1 MVCAMDDFAERLTA
15 AIAARGLG
23 VRALARRV
31 HCDPALISRLA
42 AGKQNPSP
50 KIAALLDEEL
60 VAGRT
65 LTGSPRSTPRA
76 AAGPERG
83 LDDELAA
90 IEISRRASSTS
101 VGEATVGR
109 LEQAVDDLAVSYSH
123 LTPGVLL
130 RRVRGYLDYA
140 TGLIDGKVT
149 LGEHQR
155 LLVTTG
161 WLSLL
166 SATCLIDLRRFPAA
180 AAHLRTAA
188 ELARETGQAEIA
200 AWALETK
207 AWQLVTDGAYER
219 AVALSQAAQRTAP
232 QEGSAVIQATAQEAR
247 AWARLGAGRETR
259 AALARAETLA
269 SPLPQPD
276 RPEHHYRYDPGKAET
291 YIATTLAWV
300 GDPAAAGYARDVLR
314 RLEDPC
320 TGPRRPRRV
329 ELARLDLALALT
341 ASGEL
346 DEAAGMVG
354 AAITSGLLVPSNSW
368 RAKEVID
375 AIDEQG
381 VSTVEVL
388 RDAFDE
394 FCVPARRALPPA
406 GNRRATAP

>member
-1 MVCAMDDFAERLTA
+1 MVYAMDDFGERLTA
-15 AIAARGLG
+15 AMAARGLG

-60 VAGRT
+60 VAGGT

-76 AAGPERG
+76 AAGPEPG

-109 LEQAVDDLAVSYSH
+109 LEQAVNDLAVSYSH

-180 AAHLRTAA
+180 AAYLRTAA

-259 AALARAETLA
+259 AALARAKRSRRRSRNPTGR
-269 SPLPQPD
+269 S
-276 RPEHHYRYDPGKAET
+276 
-291 YIATTLAWV
+291 ITTDTTR
-300 GDPAAAGYARDVLR
+300 G
-314 RLEDPC
+314 
-320 TGPRRPRRV
+320 RPRRTSRLRSPG
-329 ELARLDLALALT
+329 LATRQRPGTRGMSSGALR
-341 ASGEL
+341 
-346 DEAAGMVG
+346 
-354 AAITSGLLVPSNSW
+354 ILVPG
-368 RAKEVID
+368 RA
-375 AIDEQG
+375 
-381 VSTVEVL
+381 
-388 RDAFDE
+388 
-394 FCVPARRALPPA
+394 
-406 GNRRATAP
+406 APGGSSSPGWTSRSR

>member
-1 MVCAMDDFAERLTA
+1 MVYAMDDFAGRLTA
-15 AIAARGLG
+15 AMAARGMG

-60 VAGRT
+60 RAGGT
-65 LTGSPRSTPRA
+65 LTESPRSTPA
-76 AAGPERG
+76 AAARPQPG

-101 VGEATVGR
+101 VGEVTVGR
-109 LEQAVDDLAVSYSH
+109 LEQAVNDLAVSYPQ
-123 LTPGVLL
+123 LTPAVLL
-130 RRVRGYLDYA
+130 QRVRGYLDYT
-140 TGLIDGKVT
+140 TGLLDGKVT
-149 LGEHQR
+149 LGEHRR

-166 SATCLIDLRRFPAA
+166 SATCLIDLRKLPAA
-180 AAHLRTAA
+180 AAYLRTAA
-188 ELARETGQAEIA
+188 ELARETGHAEIA

-207 AWQLVTDGAYER
+207 AWQLVTDGEYER

-232 QEGSAVIQATAQEAR
+232 REGSAVIQATAQEAR
-247 AWARLGAGRETR
+247 AWARLGSGRETR

-300 GDPAAAGYARDVLR
+300 GDPAAGGYARDVLG
-314 RLEDPC
+314 RLEDPPV
-320 TGPRRPRRV
+320 GSRRPRRV

-346 DEAAGMVG
+346 DEAAGMVLT
-354 AAITSGLLVPSNSW
+354 AVTSGLLVPSNSW
-368 RAKEVID
+368 RAEEVIT
-375 AIDEQG
+375 AIREQDVAAAG
-381 VSTVEVL
+381 DL
-388 RDAFDE
+388 RDALDE
-394 FCVPARRALPPA
+394 FCAPARRALSP
-406 GNRRATAP
+406 GR

>member
-1 MVCAMDDFAERLTA
+1 MVYAMDDFAERLTA
-15 AIAARGLG
+15 AMAARRLG

-60 VAGRT
+60 VAGGT

-76 AAGPERG
+76 AAGPEPG

-180 AAHLRTAA
+180 AAYLRTAA

-269 SPLPQPD
+269 SPLSQPD

-320 TGPRRPRRV
+320 TTGRAAPGGSSSPGWTSRSR
-329 ELARLDLALALT
+329 LT

-394 FCVPARRALPPA
+394 FCVPARRALPP
-406 GNRRATAP
+406 GR